1 MCLRRWI
8 RGDVLVVL
16 AVLAAAALF
25 FVLRP
30 SQGAAAACVSVG
42 DSPCREIPLTQEQ
55 AGLHTYTDEGVTY
68 TVEVQPGRI
77 RMVEIDCPDGICVKT
92 GWVDGGTPIVCL
104 PNRLII
110 EVKGGDGLA

>member
-1 MCLRRWI
+1 MRRWI

-25 FVLRP
+25 FVLRL
-30 SQGAAAACVSVG
+30 SQGAAAARVSVG
-42 DSPCREIPLTQEQ
+42 DSLCREIPLTQEQ
-55 AGLHTYTDEGVTY
+55 AGLHTYTDKGVTY